1 MNTKLMLSVLSF
13 VAVTLTGVCAPAA
26 VEAKAP
32 APAPAQWQG
41 RKVAMLGDSI
51 TDPRQG
57 HRIYWQYLTSWLG
70 WQTKVY
76 GVSGHAWNNIPGQ
89 MDRMV
94 KEMGDDV
101 DAIFIFIGTN
111 DYCAGR
117 PLGKWYDEKEG
128 SVNWWGKERTLKQ
141 RVLSRDTKTVRGM
154 INVALERLK
163 KRYPD
168 TQIVLMTPTKRAFFQ
183 CSPTNVQ
190 PAEDWPNTAGL
201 YVDDYVQ
208 CVREAGQVWS
218 CPVIDLFGESGFLP
232 CTEGYA
238 KYVRNKDKDG
248 LHPNGLGHERLARL
262 IYHRLSALPGTF
274 RDCVGK

>member
-1 MNTKLMLSVLSF
+1 MKISKFISIVL
-13 VAVTLTGVCAPAA
+13 VASCALVASAADKEVGDFATPPRGWKNLRVGV
-26 VEAKAP
+26 
-32 APAPAQWQG
+32 
-41 RKVAMLGDSI
+41 LGDSI
-51 TDPRQG
+51 TDKNQVKG
-57 HRIYWQYLTSWLG
+57 NNVYWQYLTKWLG
-70 WQTKVY
+70 WDTHVY
-76 GVSGHAWNNIPGQ
+76 GVSGHQWSHIPGQ
-89 MDRMV
+89 TDRMI
-94 KEMGDDV
+94 KQMGDNV
-101 DAIFIFIGTN
+101 DAIFIFVGTN
-111 DYCAGR
+111 DFAGGV
-117 PLGKWYDEKEG
+117 PLGEWYDYVEG
-128 SVNWWGKERTLKQ
+128 QVNWWGKMRTLKQ
-141 RVLSRDTKTVRGM
+141 RKPSFNPNTVKGR
-154 INVALERLK
+154 INSALK
-163 KRYPD
+163 KLKTRYPD
-168 TQIVLMTPTKRAFFQ
+168 SQIVILTPTTRAFFQ

-208 CVREAGQVWS
+208 CAREAGQVWS